1 MSWTVSFSSRA
12 LHDLRRLDRRTRIR
26 IINAIER
33 HATTGAGDVKRLRG
47 RDNGWRLRVG
57 AWRVLYGYRFDA
69 RVVEIARIVRRR
81 DAYR

>member
-12 LHDLRRLDRRTRIR
+12 LHDLKQLEQQTRIR
-26 IINAIER
+26 IVAAIER
-33 HATTGAGDVKRLRG
+33 HAATGAGDVKRLRG

-57 AWRVLYGYRFDA
+57 DWRVLHHYCFGSKS
-69 RVVEIARIVRRR
+69 VEIARIVRRR

>member
-12 LHDLRRLDRRTRIR
+12 LHDLKRLDRQTRIR
-26 IINAIER
+26 IIDAIER

-57 AWRVLYGYRFDA
+57 DWRVLHRYRFDA
-69 RVVEIARIVRRR
+69 KIVEIARIVRRR